1 MRTHG
6 TLVKWNDERGFGFIA
21 PAQGSEE
28 LFVHVSAFRRGGAR
42 PRVNEL
48 VSFEIRIKPDGKKE
62 AINVMRAGEAS
73 RPTRGRSTRD
83 AAAPRSGLIG
93 SALSLAAVAAIGLV
107 GYNRYFGGR
116 DAMHAPM
123 AESAGNAALSDSR
136 RASPGPV
143 ATESDRRPA
152 MPASA
157 AEAAEPAVAA
167 SRPRPAFVCDGR
179 VHCSQMT
186 SCAEARF
193 FLQHCPNTK
202 MDGDGDG
209 LPCEQE
215 C

>member
-21 PAQGSEE
+21 PAQGSDE

-42 PRVNEL
+42 PRVSEL

-107 GYNRYFGGR
+107 GYNHYFGRR
-116 DAMHAPM
+116 DAMTAPM
-123 AESAGNAALSDSR
+123 AESAGAA
-136 RASPGPV
+136 AV
-143 ATESDRRPA
+143 SDRHRALPRSS
-152 MPASA
+152 PESA
-157 AEAAEPAVAA
+157 AA
-167 SRPRPAFVCDGR
+167 SSRTRPTFVCDGR
-179 VHCSQMT
+179 SRCSQMS
-186 SCAEARF
+186 SCEEARF
-193 FLQHCPNTK
+193 FVQHCPNTE

-209 LPCEQE
+209 EPCESQ
-215 C
+215 CGH

>member
-21 PAQGSEE
+21 PAQGSDE

-107 GYNRYFGGR
+107 GYNHYFGRR
-116 DAMHAPM
+116 DAMTAPM
-123 AESAGNAALSDSR
+123 AEPADAA
-136 RASPGPV
+136 AV
-143 ATESDRRPA
+143 SDRHRALPKSSA
-152 MPASA
+152 ESA
-157 AEAAEPAVAA
+157 AA
-167 SRPRPAFVCDGR
+167 SSRTRPTFVCDGR
-179 VHCSQMT
+179 SRCLQMS
-186 SCAEARF
+186 SCEEARF
-193 FLQHCPNTK
+193 FVQHCPNTE

-209 LPCEQE
+209 EPCENQ
-215 C
+215 CGH

>member
-21 PAQGSEE
+21 PAQGSDE

-48 VSFEIRIKPDGKKE
+48 VSFEIRTKPDGKKE

-73 RPTRGRSTRD
+73 RPARGRSTRD

-123 AESAGNAALSDSR
+123 AESAGAA
-136 RASPGPV
+136 AV
-143 ATESDRRPA
+143 SDRHRALPRSS
-152 MPASA
+152 PESA
-157 AEAAEPAVAA
+157 AA
-167 SRPRPAFVCDGR
+167 SSRTRPTFVCDGR
-179 VHCSQMT
+179 SRCSQMS
-186 SCAEARF
+186 SCEEARF
-193 FLQHCPNTK
+193 FVQHCPNTE

-209 LPCEQE
+209 EPCESQ
-215 C
+215 CGH